1 MRGEMKE
8 MKGRR
13 RTEGGS
19 RLRGWAGAVLLIVL
33 LCIAVGVL
41 AGAGYLDLPAGG
53 PATTDSSSSSSSSSS
68 VTPAIAGAP
77 GAPPVSTAAIEQ
89 YIVLATN
96 GERDDHALGHLR
108 WDADLAA
115 VARSHSEDMAAYG
128 YFDHVNPKG
137 EDPTDRAVR
146 LDYPVIKS
154 LGGGRI
160 STGIGENIGMMPT
173 GNVADYGY
181 VGEDAKAVA
190 EAMVAMWM
198 ASPGHRENILEPGY
212 DRIGVGVA
220 YDGTSYIATQDFW

>member
-1 MRGEMKE
+1 MTER
-8 MKGRR
+8 KGRR
-13 RTEGGS
+13 RTEAGGHAA
-19 RLRGWAGAVLLIVL
+19 GWTAIVLLIL
-33 LCIAVGVL
+33 IIGVTGVAL
-41 AGAGYLDLPAGG
+41 FGAGYLDLPVGG
-53 PATTDSSSSSSSSSS
+53 PATADSSSSLSSSSS

-77 GAPPVSTAAIEQ
+77 AAPPVSTAAIEQ

-96 GERDDHALGHLR
+96 GERADHALAHLQ

-128 YFDHVNPKG
+128 YFDHVNLRG
-137 EDPTDRAVR
+137 EDPTARAVR
-146 LDYPVIKS
+146 LEYPVIKS

-181 VGEDAKAVA
+181 VDEDAKAVA

-198 ASPGHRENILEPGY
+198 ASPGHRENILEPGF

>member
-1 MRGEMKE
+1 MKE

-13 RTEGGS
+13 RTEAGS
-19 RLRGWAGAVLLIVL
+19 RLHGWAGAVLLVVL

-41 AGAGYLDLPAGG
+41 AGAGYLDLPVGG
-53 PATTDSSSSSSSSSS
+53 PSTTDSTSLSSA
-68 VTPAIAGAP
+68 TPAIAGAP
-77 GAPPVSTAAIEQ
+77 AGPPVSTAAIEQ

-96 GERDDHALGHLR
+96 GERADHALGHLR

-128 YFDHVNPKG
+128 YFDHVNPEG

-146 LDYPVIKS
+146 LEYPVIKS
-154 LGGGRI
+154 LGGGRM

-181 VGEDAKAVA
+181 VDEDAKAVA

-198 ASPGHRENILEPGY
+198 ASEGHRENILSPGY
-212 DRIGVGVA
+212 DRIGAGVA

>member
-1 MRGEMKE
+1 MD
-8 MKGRR
+8 
-13 RTEGGS
+13 TS
-19 RLRGWAGAVLLIVL
+19 
-33 LCIAVGVL
+33 
-41 AGAGYLDLPAGG
+41 
-53 PATTDSSSSSSSSSS
+53 
-68 VTPAIAGAP
+68 AIG
-77 GAPPVSTAAIEQ
+77 Q
-89 YIVLATN
+89 YIVLSTN
-96 GERDDHALGHLR
+96 VERTSAGIAPLQ
-108 WDADLAA
+108 WDADLAV

-128 YFDHVNPKG
+128 YFSHVNPKG
-137 EDPTDRAVR
+137 EDPKDRAVR
-146 LDYPVIKS
+146 MEYPVVKH

-181 VGEDAKAVA
+181 VEEDAKAVA